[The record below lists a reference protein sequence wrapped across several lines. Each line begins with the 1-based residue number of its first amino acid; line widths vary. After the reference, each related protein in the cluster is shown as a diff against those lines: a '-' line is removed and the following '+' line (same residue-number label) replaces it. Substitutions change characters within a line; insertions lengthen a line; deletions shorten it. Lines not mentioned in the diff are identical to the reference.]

1 LRRET
6 YFMLML
12 AVAVLPAAALAVLV
26 EEKGPPVGVHGVAF
40 MVSLCWTVGVGTG
53 LILGGY
59 DPTPP
64 AALLLTEEET
74 TPGPPM
80 MRGCWKHM
88 IRDAA
93 GLTALALAA
102 LACVLSALARVYR

>member
-12 AVAVLPAAALAVLV
+12 AVAVLPAAVLAVLV
-26 EEKGPPVGVHGVAF
+26 EEKGPPVGAHGVAF

-59 DPTPP
+59 DPRHRPP
-64 AALLLTEEET
+64 
-74 TPGPPM
+74 
-80 MRGCWKHM
+80 
-88 IRDAA
+88 
-93 GLTALALAA
+93 
-102 LACVLSALARVYR
+102 SY